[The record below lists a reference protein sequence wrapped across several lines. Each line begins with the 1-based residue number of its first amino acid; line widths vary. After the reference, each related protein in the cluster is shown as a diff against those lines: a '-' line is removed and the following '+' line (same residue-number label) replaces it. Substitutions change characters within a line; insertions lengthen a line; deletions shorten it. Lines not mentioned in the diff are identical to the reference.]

1 MSLII
6 SDSKYSEDK
15 TPKWSYWRQFKFIS
29 FEDAIYLSLDLN
41 PHMMPWMMEEA
52 ADFYSDE
59 ISERTEVAYNWAGS
73 LDWYVGDIDEIPSRD
88 KVELIGFASWVCG
101 QMKWQ
106 VPGEFMDLAGQAQ
119 GVNSK
124 TEDSEKP
131 LSPKELNNLLKLIG
145 ALHQTIMDKGPYTSD
160 EELKVYLETEY
171 KSLGGFSKR
180 ILDTK
185 LSAARKA
192 LNQSG

>member
-1 MSLII
+1 MGLII

-41 PHMMPWMMEEA
+41 PHMMPWMMQEA

-73 LDWYVGDIDEIPSRD
+73 LDWYIGDIDETPSKD
-88 KVELIGFASWVCG
+88 KVELVGFASWVCN
-101 QMKWQ
+101 QMKWK
-106 VPGEFMDLAGQAQ
+106 VPAEFRELAGQEQ

-171 KSLGGFSKR
+171 KLKGGFSKR
-180 ILDTK
+180 ILDAK

-192 LNQSG
+192 LDQSG